1 MNDAFEVDAFEISVP
16 SMPKRIDKLVCE
28 ELEEQGAYVYIH
40 EDDGTTITLNPTA
53 SAVFDM
59 CDGKTTAEDMARILS
74 DTLAVDFDT
83 ALRDVRAILEE
94 LSGFGFFEN
103 SA

>member
-1 MNDAFEVDAFEISVP
+1 MNEAFEIVVP
-16 SMPKRIDKLVCE
+16 NMPKRVEKLICE

-59 CDGKTTAEDMARILS
+59 CDGQTTAEDMAKILS
-74 DTLAVDFDT
+74 ETLGVDYT
-83 ALRDVRAILEE
+83 NTLRDVREILTE
-94 LSGFGFFEN
+94 LSGFGFFQT
-103 SA
+103 

>member
-1 MNDAFEVDAFEISVP
+1 MNEAFEIIVP
-16 SMPKRIDKLVCE
+16 HMPKRVEKLICE

-59 CDGKTTAEDMARILS
+59 CDGQTTAEDMAKILS
-74 DTLAVDFDT
+74 ETLDVDYT
-83 ALRDVRAILEE
+83 NTLRDVREILTE
-94 LSGFGFFEN
+94 LSGFGFFQT
-103 SA
+103 

>member
-1 MNDAFEVDAFEISVP
+1 MNEAFEITVP
-16 SMPKRIDKLVCE
+16 NMPKRIDKLICE

-59 CDGKTTAEDMARILS
+59 CDGQTTAEDMAKLLS
-74 DTLAVDFDT
+74 ETLGVDYT
-83 ALRDVRAILEE
+83 NTLRDVHDILTE
-94 LSGFGFFEN
+94 LSGFGFFQT
-103 SA
+103 

>member
-1 MNDAFEVDAFEISVP
+1 MNEAFEITVP
-16 SMPKRIDKLVCE
+16 NMPKRVEKLICE

-59 CDGKTTAEDMARILS
+59 CDGKTTAEDMAKLLS
-74 DTLAVDFDT
+74 ETLAVDYKNT
-83 ALRDVRAILEE
+83 LRDVQDILAE
-94 LSGFGFFEN
+94 LSGFGFFQ
-103 SA
+103 A

>member
-1 MNDAFEVDAFEISVP
+1 MNDTFEIVVP
-16 SMPKRIDKLVCE
+16 NQPKRVDKLICE

-59 CDGKTTAEDMARILS
+59 CDGQTTAEDMAKLLS
-74 DTLAVDFDT
+74 ETLGVDYND
-83 ALRDVRAILEE
+83 ALRDVRDILAE
-94 LSGFGFFEN
+94 LSGFGFFQV
-103 SA
+103 